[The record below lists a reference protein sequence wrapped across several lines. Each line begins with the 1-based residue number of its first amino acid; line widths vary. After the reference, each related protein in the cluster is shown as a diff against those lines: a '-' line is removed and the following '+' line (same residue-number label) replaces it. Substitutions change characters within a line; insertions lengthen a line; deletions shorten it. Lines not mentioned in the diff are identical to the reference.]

1 MFFSSVLMHQAH
13 PDPLVDRRI
22 RDSLVYSVL
31 DAAFFSAMVGFSE
44 SYFQA
49 YAVHLKATTVQVG
62 IVYSVPMFLGS
73 LMPLFSGVLLS
84 WVRSRK
90 RLNVVV
96 GVLRTLLFVPLLF
109 TERLGPGRFWVLL
122 AIISLYFSC
131 NYVGN
136 PAWTSWMGELV
147 SEEAR
152 GRYFALRNRIAS
164 LVTLIGVVAAG
175 LILEALASRASLGYQ
190 LIFAAGLA
198 GSLLSAFFLGRKVDL
213 PSREEPKV
221 LEGFWRFTR
230 RMPASPYGKY
240 VLLNLLIYFAVF
252 LSGPY
257 FVPYMLD
264 VLDFSYAEFMAVT
277 AVVVLVKFMVMP
289 LWGELG
295 DRYGNRKT
303 LTLSILIICVLPLL
317 WLMGRSFW
325 WILVVQAISGIGWA
339 GFDIATLNYA
349 FDNTSSEDRVR
360 STVYLMVYR
369 GIGIFLAGLVGGL
382 VVHHF
387 RFRASPFLGIFLV
400 SGVAR
405 LVLAGPLLPFIREV
419 RSVEAISYRDLMLAL
434 VSVGPRRGVQELLVG
449 IQRMTARRG
458 SRTRAA

>member
-1 MFFSSVLMHQAH
+1 MHQTH

-49 YAVHLKATTVQVG
+49 FAVHLRATTVQVG

-73 LMPLFSGVLLS
+73 MMPLFSGALLT
-84 WVRSRK
+84 WMRSRK

-96 GVLRTLLFVPLLF
+96 GGLRTLLFVPLMF
-109 TERLGPGRFWVLL
+109 TEWLGPARFWVLL

-152 GRYFALRNRIAS
+152 GRFFARRNRIGN
-164 LVTLIGVVAAG
+164 LVALIGVVAAG
-175 LILEALASRASLGYQ
+175 LILEALADRASMGYL
-190 LIFAAGLA
+190 LIFAAGFA
-198 GSLLSAFFLGRKVDL
+198 GSLLSVSFLAMKVDL
-213 PSREEPKV
+213 PSREVPRV
-221 LEGFWRFTR
+221 WEGFWRFTR

-240 VLLNLLIYFAVF
+240 VLLNLLFYFAVF

-264 VLDFSYAEFMAVT
+264 VLKFSYAQFMATT
-277 AVVVLVKFMVMP
+277 AIVVLVKFMVMP
-289 LWGELG
+289 LWGEMG

-303 LTLSILIICVLPLL
+303 LNLSILLITVVPLL
-317 WLMGRSFW
+317 WLLGRSFW
-325 WILVVQAISGIGWA
+325 WILAAQVISGVAWA

-349 FDNTSSEDRVR
+349 FDTTSAQDRVR
-360 STVYLMVYR
+360 NTVYLMVYR

-382 VVHHF
+382 VVHRFTF
-387 RFRASPFLGIFLV
+387 RGSPFLGIFLV
-400 SGVAR
+400 SGLAR
-405 LVLAGPLLPFIREV
+405 LVLAGPLLPFIREA
-419 RSVEAISYRDLMLAL
+419 RAVEPISYRDLMLAL
-434 VSVGPRRGVQELLVG
+434 VSVGPRRGIQELLVG
-449 IQRMTARRG
+449 IQRMTAKRG
-458 SRTRAA
+458 SRTPAG